1 MTEKTDL
8 VHQIGGAIL
17 RRANADGEAW
27 DYAGWMFETADGDSY
42 GGEAFRFHDGIR
54 LLLNLGTEQRPTAK
68 ALFRLREITK
78 GDDGK
83 PWIKCLTA
91 VRREDKALKMYF
103 EFEDKARWRITP
115 DTAGDALAVL
125 VGDAFPEVKE
135 G

>member
-27 DYAGWMFETADGDSY
+27 DYAGWMFETVDGESY

-54 LLLNLGTEQRPTAK
+54 LLLNLGTEQRATAK
-68 ALFRLREITK
+68 ALFRLREITT

-83 PWIKCLTA
+83 PWLKCLTV

-103 EFEDKARWRITP
+103 EFEDEARWRIGPQNTER
-115 DTAGDALAVL
+115 ALAVL
-125 VGDAFPEVKE
+125 VGDAFPEVRE